1 MESYTGMISHEF
13 VTPLGTA
20 ITFIEIILSMITD
33 EALIKLVLLIKTA
46 LNLLLSL
53 VNNLLDLKLIR
64 EN

>member
-1 MESYTGMISHEF
+1 MISHEF

-20 ITFIEIILSMITD
+20 IMFIEIVLTMITD
-33 EALIKLVLLIKTA
+33 EAVIKLVLLIKTA